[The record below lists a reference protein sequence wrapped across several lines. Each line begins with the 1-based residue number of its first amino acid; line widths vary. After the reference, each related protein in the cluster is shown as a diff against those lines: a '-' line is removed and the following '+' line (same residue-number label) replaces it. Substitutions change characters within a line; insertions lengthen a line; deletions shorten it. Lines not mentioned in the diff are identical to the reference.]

1 MVIEQRGSS
10 ELDMNMIQAVMR
22 IRSAVSV
29 LFVCN

>member
-29 LFVCN
+29 FVWN